1 MTICLNF
8 PNWSPPLPLSMS
20 QPCYSALPT
29 PRPVPLCLHYMHNPL
44 CHYVCVCSTF
54 YHSDIRGTFVK
65 IRELQYTVA
74 VLLNCT
80 LARNCDAELHC
91 EVRVKYNA
99 VISAPTSDLP
109 VLLPPSTLPIT
120 SNPFLEILPNSGVL
134 ILKSTVQK
142 ETNPTLDLTVVATD
156 NGLPARKSSIV
167 VKILVSD
174 KNEY

>member
-1 MTICLNF
+1 M
-8 PNWSPPLPLSMS
+8 
-20 QPCYSALPT
+20 
-29 PRPVPLCLHYMHNPL
+29 
-44 CHYVCVCSTF
+44 CVCSTF

-120 SNPFLEILPNSGVL
+120 SIPSLPPLSYRSHVLRRCFRSLSNRNSFQLQVL
-134 ILKSTVQK
+134 QLLNRTRSSSHWSQSTYCIILKR
-142 ETNPTLDLTVVATD
+142 NFFLFL
-156 NGLPARKSSIV
+156 N
-167 VKILVSD
+167 
-174 KNEY
+174 

>member
-120 SNPFLEILPNSGVL
+120 SNPFHPCLHSP
-134 ILKSTVQK
+134 
-142 ETNPTLDLTVVATD
+142 
-156 NGLPARKSSIV
+156 IV
-167 VKILVSD
+167 SMSFEDVSD
-174 KNEY
+174 HFPIGIHFNFKSFNF

>member
-65 IRELQYTVA
+65 IRELQYTVT
-74 VLLNCT
+74 VLLYCT
-80 LARNCDAELHC
+80 LVQNDARNCDAELHC

-109 VLLPPSTLPIT
+109 VLLPSSTLPIT
-120 SNPFLEILPNSGVL
+120 SNPFHPPLSYRIHVLRRCFRSLSNRNSFQLQILQLLNRTRSSSHWSQ
-134 ILKSTVQK
+134 ST
-142 ETNPTLDLTVVATD
+142 
-156 NGLPARKSSIV
+156 
-167 VKILVSD
+167 
-174 KNEY
+174 Y